1 MKRIA
6 PLSLLLLVFT
16 FCIPLS
22 AEELWIQNGNR
33 RLYGVLS
40 RPNSAEK
47 RQPVVII
54 AHGFNGTHHSG
65 LAYSEPL
72 NRLGYQVY
80 AFDFAC
86 GSTNSRSDNN
96 TMNMSIRDEE
106 SDLLAVVRHFRQ
118 QTDVDPRRII
128 VIGES
133 QGGLVAALTAAEHP
147 KEISRLILVYPAF
160 CIPDNWNAQY
170 PQLENV
176 PDTTRLWNVP
186 LGRRFFQ
193 EIRQLPSMKYIG
205 KYRRPVLIIHGDA
218 DPIVP
223 VDYSRQALQLY
234 KKAKL
239 HIIPN
244 AGHGFRPKEFEESLK
259 EIRQF
264 LQE

>member
-1 MKRIA
+1 MKRIIS
-6 PLSLLLLVFT
+6 LSLFLFVLTVFT
-16 FCIPLS
+16 PLP
-22 AEELWIQNGNR
+22 AEKLWIQNGNR
-33 RLYGVLS
+33 WLYGVLS
-40 RPNSAEK
+40 RPDNAKK

-106 SDLLAVVRHFRQ
+106 SDLLAVIRHFRK

-128 VIGES
+128 IIGES

-147 KEISRLILVYPAF
+147 KEISQLILVYPAF

-193 EIRQLPSMKYIG
+193 EISQLSSIKSIG

-223 VDYSRQALQLY
+223 VDYSRQAFQFY

-239 HIIPN
+239 HVIPN
-244 AGHGFRPKEFEESLK
+244 AGHGFRPKEFEESL
-259 EIRQF
+259 EAIRQF